1 MSERQARIKRKNEGV
16 EERVVK
22 KKSKAEIITNIIICV
37 AVVAVLVLGVWA
49 VASKYQSDAQ
59 QAQTDVNTENV
70 SDDSAQ
76 QSIPTIEEYA
86 QSVGMTGEEFIK
98 EYGLDSNEEVTP
110 SMELSMATEY
120 MTLGNYAKMVGA
132 EVSEIRESMGIDET
146 FTDDSL
152 MSEILAAQAVETT
165 DDEAEATE
173 ASNDAE

>member
-1 MSERQARIKRKNEGV
+1 MSERQAKMKRKNEGV

-37 AVVAVLVLGVWA
+37 AIVAVLGLGVWA

-59 QAQTDVNTENV
+59 QAQAEVNTEDL

-110 SMELSMATEY
+110 DMDISEATGY
-120 MTLGNYAKMVGA
+120 MTLGNYAKMAGA
-132 EVSEIRESMGIDET
+132 EVSEIKESMGIDAS
-146 FTDDSL
+146 FTEDSL
-152 MSEILAAQAVETT
+152 MSEIFAAQTEQINENDT
-165 DDEAEATE
+165 TE